1 MKIHS
6 LNLELC
12 FLGALVLNFQKGLDF
27 PGGSLGKNSPTNA
40 GDTVQSWVV
49 QIPWRRRWQP
59 TPVFFPGESRGRRSL
74 AGAAKSET
82 QLSS

>member
-40 GDTVQSWVV
+40 GNTVQSLGCADPLEKEMAAHSGILSWR
-49 QIPWRRRWQP
+49 IPW
-59 TPVFFPGESRGRRSL
+59 TEEPGRGR
-74 AGAAKSET
+74 KE
-82 QLSS
+82 